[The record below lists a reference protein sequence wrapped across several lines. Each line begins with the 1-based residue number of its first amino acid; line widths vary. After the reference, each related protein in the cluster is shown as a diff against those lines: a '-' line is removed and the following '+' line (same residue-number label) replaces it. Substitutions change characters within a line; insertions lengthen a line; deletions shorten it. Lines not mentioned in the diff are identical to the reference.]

1 MFSPVILSAVSQHSI
16 LKLANV
22 KTMLLSISF
31 GLKWFFAKF
40 TKFFKQMVSALFFK
54 AGYTLIISFF
64 VSLYFFI
71 IKRYTSELTS
81 ASIKLKT
88 SSSFSSS
95 SSSSLILIVCFFFG
109 FENWLSLSSLIKSKL
124 LNG

>member
-1 MFSPVILSAVSQHSI
+1 
-16 LKLANV
+16 
-22 KTMLLSISF
+22 
-31 GLKWFFAKF
+31 
-40 TKFFKQMVSALFFK
+40 MVSALFFK

-81 ASIKLKT
+81 ASIKPKT
-88 SSSFSSS
+88 SSSFSS